1 MATDKQIAAN
11 QANAKKSTGP
21 KTDEGKSVA
30 SKNALKHGALSS
42 VAGAEHEDQ
51 ALYDTI
57 LAALIDD
64 HNPQTTIERQL
75 VERLTLLFWREIRLA
90 KFEAFEP
97 KAHQKYVAN
106 NQDARDHQG
115 YRCAPD
121 PDPTEY
127 RALEN
132 ILPIEKQILVGRYQT
147 TLSNQISQTLK
158 ELRAEQKL
166 REQVIEIAPKVTRI
180 EK

>member
-11 QANAKKSTGP
+11 QANAQKSTGP
-21 KTDEGKSVA
+21 KTDEGKLVA
-30 SKNALKHGALSS
+30 SKNAMKHGALSC
-42 VAGAEHEDQ
+42 VAIAEHEDQ
-51 ALYDTI
+51 VLYDTM
-57 LAALIDD
+57 LAALIED
-64 HNPQTTIERQL
+64 HDPQTMVERQL

-90 KFEAFEP
+90 KAEAFEP
-97 KAHQKYVAN
+97 QAHQKYVAK
-106 NQDARDHQG
+106 NQDARDYQG
-115 YRCAPD
+115 YPCAPD

-127 RALEN
+127 RALES
-132 ILPIEKQILVGRYQT
+132 ILPIGTQILIGRYQT

-158 ELRAEQKL
+158 ELRSEQKL